1 MAFRGF
7 RWLRFEVILD
17 DLDVQMEECY
27 YYSVQVLILG
37 DDGDYYYLN
46 FAEQEEEWGSRNYNY
61 FRYHYLFCLS
71 PDPQFV

>member
-1 MAFRGF
+1 
-7 RWLRFEVILD
+7 
-17 DLDVQMEECY
+17 MEECY

-46 FAEQEEEWGSRNYNY
+46 LAEQEEEWGSRNYNY